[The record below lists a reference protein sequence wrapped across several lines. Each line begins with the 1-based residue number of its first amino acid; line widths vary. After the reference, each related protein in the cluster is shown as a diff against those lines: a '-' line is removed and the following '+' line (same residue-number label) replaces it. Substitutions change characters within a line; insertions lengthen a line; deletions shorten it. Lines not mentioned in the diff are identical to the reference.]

1 MIARAIQGRAVCDH
15 QGHGDDLPIDPVHAE
30 PLAKAVAIRFSNK
43 NQGQGEEGK
52 QRRAADY
59 RFTDFVSVHPGRGGG
74 RRGKGEL
81 TLPPFLDNLE
91 PKLVI
96 GVYIG
101 RQMPEMSD

>member
-43 NQGQGEEGK
+43 NQGQGG
-52 QRRAADY
+52 
-59 RFTDFVSVHPGRGGG
+59 
-74 RRGKGEL
+74 RGKGKL